1 MHIFVPQSPKYYSI
15 HFNMQKRKIILAT
28 GAALSVLALVIW
40 LGGGSTKPVEVMYA
54 EVKQG
59 DFEISVT
66 NTGELQAKN
75 SELINAPAELR
86 TAQGIRLDAIK
97 IQDLVPEGTIVD
109 SGDYVATLDRTQAL
123 NALRDLDDIILSEEV
138 DLQRAILDTTMS
150 LRNLRDQIKNLEY
163 DVEEKKLQYEQSIYE
178 PPASQRQSQISME
191 KAIRALEQ
199 AKKNYVLEQKKAE
212 GVVIDNEVNLNRQ
225 VRRKNSLVEI
235 MDQFEILAPK
245 KGMVIY
251 KKEWGGT
258 KRKVGSSVSPWD
270 LTVATLPD
278 LSIMN
283 SITYVNEIDIS
294 RVSAG
299 QKVRIGID
307 AFPEKKATGVVTS
320 VANIGEQLPN
330 ADAKVFEVEI
340 QVDGDDPILRP
351 SMTTSNTIIIDKLSN
366 QTYLPLEAI
375 FGIDSIPV
383 VYTQS
388 GRKQVVV
395 LGASNENEVVVEQ
408 GVKPGEWVMLT
419 PPDDA
424 ESMRLVGEELIPI
437 IQEKRAAA
445 KRALEEL
452 EKRNAERMLEAA
464 RKESEANR
472 RGEGKQME
480 ALSISGDRQ
489 PE

>member
-1 MHIFVPQSPKYYSI
+1 MK
-15 HFNMQKRKIILAT
+15 KRKIFLTT
-28 GAALSVLALVIW
+28 GIIVVVFAIVVW
-40 LGGGSTKPVEVMYA
+40 LGGGGSKPVEVMYA

-123 NALRDLDDIILSEEV
+123 NAMRDLDDIILGEEV

-178 PPASQRQSQISME
+178 PPASQRQSQIAME

-199 AKKNYVLEQKKAE
+199 AKQNYSLEKQKAA

-225 VRRKNSLVEI
+225 VRRKNVLVAI
-235 MDQFEILAPK
+235 MDQFEIHAPK

-251 KKEWGGT
+251 KKEWGGA
-258 KRKVGSSVSPWD
+258 KRKVGSSISPWD

-283 SITYVNEIDIS
+283 SLTYVNEIDIS
-294 RVSAG
+294 RIAAG

-340 QVDGDDPILRP
+340 QVDGNDPILRP

-408 GVKPGEWVMLT
+408 GLKAGEMVMLS
-419 PPDDA
+419 PPDNA
-424 ESMRLVGEELIPI
+424 ESLRLIGEELIPI

-445 KRALEEL
+445 KKALEEL
-452 EKRNAERMLEAA
+452 EKKNAERMLEAA
-464 RKESEANR
+464 RKESEAMR
-472 RGEGKQME
+472 ETEGEPLEIAPRVDNPQSE
-480 ALSISGDRQ
+480 
-489 PE
+489 

>member
-1 MHIFVPQSPKYYSI
+1 M
-15 HFNMQKRKIILAT
+15 
-28 GAALSVLALVIW
+28 
-40 LGGGSTKPVEVMYA
+40 
-54 EVKQG
+54 
-59 DFEISVT
+59 
-66 NTGELQAKN
+66 
-75 SELINAPAELR
+75 
-86 TAQGIRLDAIK
+86 
-97 IQDLVPEGTIVD
+97 
-109 SGDYVATLDRTQAL
+109 
-123 NALRDLDDIILSEEV
+123 
-138 DLQRAILDTTMS
+138 
-150 LRNLRDQIKNLEY
+150 
-163 DVEEKKLQYEQSIYE
+163 
-178 PPASQRQSQISME
+178 
-191 KAIRALEQ
+191 
-199 AKKNYVLEQKKAE
+199 
-212 GVVIDNEVNLNRQ
+212 VIDNEVNLNRQ

-299 QKVRIGID
+299 QKVRIGTD
-307 AFPEKKATGVVTS
+307 AFPEKKATGAVTS

-395 LGASNENEVVVEQ
+395 LGASNENDVV
-408 GVKPGEWVMLT
+408 
-419 PPDDA
+419 
-424 ESMRLVGEELIPI
+424 S
-437 IQEKRAAA
+437 
-445 KRALEEL
+445 
-452 EKRNAERMLEAA
+452 
-464 RKESEANR
+464 
-472 RGEGKQME
+472 
-480 ALSISGDRQ
+480 
-489 PE
+489 